1 MNAEKSGGV
10 EKRKSLY
17 VAFFMAAL
25 RHGSPHG
32 KGRIKTW

>member
-17 VAFFMAAL
+17 VAFFMVAL
-25 RHGSPHG
+25 NSVNPMG
-32 KGRIKTW
+32 KGY